1 MEGSLSLSIFSFI
14 SLVTLA
20 VVYFFL
26 VTEKINKV
34 IVAVLGASFL
44 IMMQVFKTAS
54 HSSQENALEFV
65 SKNLDVLG
73 FVIGMMILVGI
84 VRESGIFEAIAI
96 WLVKKVKG
104 NPYALLVVFGYLTL
118 TMTAFLS
125 NIPTILILTPVL
137 LVLIRE
143 LKLPY
148 LPYFFLMVTMANI
161 GGAMTPISDPTTY
174 YQAKTVGLSFFE
186 VVNNSGL
193 VVLVLSVSSLF
204 YVLFS
209 FRKELASS
217 KVNPRDVAM
226 FKPASA
232 LKNKTILYFGLPI
245 LIFAILLMISK
256 EYIAKNLGITL
267 DNATITLSASFLA
280 ILIFHQSPKN
290 VFKDL
295 IDWEIIAFFIGLF
308 IVVGALEFTSVIQVM
323 SIYLIDFTNGNL
335 ALLLLIISIGIALL
349 SVFIDNVP
357 LNITM
362 VSAVLSM
369 AKAGINVYP
378 LWWALN
384 LGTSLGGAGSPIAAA
399 CNVIAFGQADKE
411 NMHVSFRKYLIK
423 GIPLVLVNGLIT
435 FAILYFR
442 FLVK

>member
-1 MEGSLSLSIFSFI
+1 MESSVSLSIFSFI
-14 SLVTLA
+14 SLITLA

-26 VTEKINKV
+26 ITEKINKV
-34 IVAVLGASFL
+34 IVAVLGAAFL

-104 NPYALLVVFGYLTL
+104 NPRALLVVFGYLTL
-118 TMTAFLS
+118 VMTAFLS

-148 LPYFFLMVTMANI
+148 LPYFFFMVTMANI

-174 YQAKTVGLSFFE
+174 YQAKTVGLSFLE

-193 VVLVLSVSSLF
+193 VVLVLSVSSLV

-209 FRKELASS
+209 FRKELSLA
-217 KVNPRDVAM
+217 KVNPKDVAL

-232 LKNKTILYFGLPI
+232 IRNRTVLYFGLPI
-245 LIFAILLMISK
+245 LIFSILLMIFK
-256 EYIAKNLGITL
+256 EFVAKNFGITL
-267 DNATITLSASFLA
+267 DNATITLGASFLA
-280 ILIFHQSPKN
+280 ILIFHQSPKD

-308 IVVGALEFTSVIQVM
+308 IIVGALEFTSVIQAM
-323 SIYLIDFTNGNL
+323 SVYLIELTKGNIG
-335 ALLLLIISIGIALL
+335 LLLIIISLGIAML

-411 NMHVSFRKYLIK
+411 NMHVPFKSYLIK
-423 GIPLVLVNGLIT
+423 GIPLVIINGLIT
-435 FAILYFR
+435 FSILYLR
-442 FLVK
+442 FLAK